1 MEDSEKVQSVDAR
14 AVLNNLLFYAEG
26 RIEEIE
32 NLTESLRKIEV
43 ILTATEQAKVN
54 GRELEL
60 QKLKQIVEESI
71 NGLNP

>member
-1 MEDSEKVQSVDAR
+1 MEDSKKVQSVDAR

-43 ILTATEQAKVN
+43 TLTPTEQAKVN

-71 NGLNP
+71 SGLDN